1 MNKKKISIISWI
13 TVLLLMQGCEWL
25 ELIPPDG
32 LVVDEYWQTKGD
44 VEATLMGAYQ
54 KFAQANNSL
63 FYYGELRGDMLKATG
78 NAPFAQVQVMNSNI
92 YSTNQ
97 LCNWQG
103 FYQIINY
110 CNNVVTLAPGVLA
123 KDNTFTEF
131 QMKSL
136 QGEAVFLRSLA
147 YFYLVR
153 IFGDVPYVDGPTT
166 DDNVDFYIPKTSGD
180 TILMNIREDL
190 RTFEPF
196 IATDHPTQTKDR
208 GRATRGAINALL
220 ADIALWQFEYEECLG
235 YIDKL
240 EAMNKYFLMPPSK
253 WFEIYIPG
261 NSLEGIFELQFDGI
275 GQNNTMYD
283 VTFQWDHYTASEVAI
298 DLLDPE
304 SDNSGGESV
313 RSQGSIAIES
323 QDYRIFKYIGS
334 AADRRTYRSGADA
347 RACNFMIYRYADIVL
362 MKAEALSQLDRFA
375 EAKIELNKIRTR
387 ALMTALSPSNS
398 RIAFEDVILEERV
411 RELAFEGKRFFDLMR
426 MGRRNDYERK
436 NDLIEIIIQQAP
448 STQKLVLA
456 SKLSNPLGWYLPI
469 FENELERNANLEQNP
484 YYDTSY

>member
-1 MNKKKISIISWI
+1 MKIRNISIISWI
-13 TVLLLMQGCEWL
+13 SVMLLIQGCEWL

-32 LVVDEYWQTKGD
+32 LVVEEYWQTKED

-54 KFAQANNSL
+54 QFAQLNNSL
-63 FYYGELRGDMLKATG
+63 FYFGELRGDMLKATG
-78 NAPFAQVQVMNSNI
+78 NTPYAQQQVMLSNI
-92 YSTNQ
+92 YSTNEM
-97 LCNWQG
+97 CNWSG

-110 CNNVVTLAPGVLA
+110 CNNVVSLAPGVLG

-153 IFGDVPYVDGPTT
+153 IFGDVPYVDTPTT
-166 DDNVDFYIPKTSGD
+166 DDNVDFYIPKISGD
-180 TILMNIREDL
+180 SILLKIRDDL
-190 RTFEPF
+190 RASESS
-196 IATDHPTQTKDR
+196 IATDHPNQVEDR
-208 GRATRGAINALL
+208 GRATKGAVYALL
-220 ADIALWQFEYEECLG
+220 ADIALWQFDYEEV
-235 YIDKL
+235 L
-240 EAMNKYFLMPPSK
+240 EYVNKIEEMNKYFLMPSSK
-253 WFEIYIPG
+253 WFEIYKPG

-283 VTFQWDHYTASEVAI
+283 ILFQWNHYTASEVAI
-298 DLLDPE
+298 ELLDPE
-304 SDNSGGESV
+304 SDYSGGERV
-313 RSQGSIAIES
+313 RSKGSITIES
-323 QDYRIFKYIGS
+323 QNYRIFKYIGS
-334 AADRRTYRSGADA
+334 APDRRTYRSGADA
-347 RACNFMIYRYADIVL
+347 RACNFMIYRFADVVL
-362 MKAEALSQLDRFA
+362 MKAEALSQLDRFSEA
-375 EAKIELNKIRTR
+375 EVELNTIRTR
-387 ALMTALSPSNS
+387 ALMETLSPPSS
-398 RIAFEDVILEERV
+398 RVAFEDAILEERV
-411 RELAFEGKRFFDLMR
+411 RELAFEGKRYFDLMR

-469 FENELERNANLEQNP
+469 FEDELERNANLEQNP